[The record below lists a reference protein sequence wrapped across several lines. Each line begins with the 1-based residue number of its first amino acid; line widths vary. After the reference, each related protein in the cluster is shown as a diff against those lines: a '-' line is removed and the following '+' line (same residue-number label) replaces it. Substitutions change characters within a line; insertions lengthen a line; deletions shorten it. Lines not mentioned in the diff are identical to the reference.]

1 MVSESGGRG
10 VGGVSIAM
18 ATHLIVGLP
27 VVPGGQM
34 HDGRLLM
41 VLHSALEPHKPT

>member
-10 VGGVSIAM
+10 VDGVSNAM

-34 HDGRLLM
+34 QDGRLLM
-41 VLHSALEPHKPT
+41 VLHSALEPHRPT